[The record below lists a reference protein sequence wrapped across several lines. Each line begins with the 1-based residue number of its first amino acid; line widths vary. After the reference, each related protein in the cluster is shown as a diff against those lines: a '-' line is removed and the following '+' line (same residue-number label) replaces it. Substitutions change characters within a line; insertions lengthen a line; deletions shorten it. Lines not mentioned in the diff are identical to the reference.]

1 MADNEGAM
9 EDEEDA
15 KSGVPISEHTLK
27 SPSEAAKDAAAS
39 EYWKTPSAASSIASE
54 VASVARN
61 NARGSSNAQSS
72 RITQEPQE
80 EKLSKSQ
87 EEFRKSQE
95 IGLNDKKPSLDELS
109 KDKVPK
115 TTKMYRQCHR
125 RFREIIGKRE
135 LRNVEL
141 EKHQGDLKKRLNIL
155 ECSMPAVMVWNMWR
169 MSQGT
174 CVPGLQRIMEKQFE
188 GPASGEVYCPSTPS
202 RHFDCRVREVEA
214 ERKQAQKR
222 MQDAKALCAE
232 KEAALEDRNK
242 RLEEAKQLQ
251 QEIKL
256 RIEQLTAEVQK
267 LRETAAKVE
276 DDGQCETG

>member
-1 MADNEGAM
+1 MADNDDAM

-15 KSGVPISEHTLK
+15 KSGVPISEHTPE
-27 SPSEAAKDAAAS
+27 SPSETAENMTAS
-39 EYWKTPSAASSIASE
+39 EYWKTPSAAASIASE
-54 VASVARN
+54 VVSVARN
-61 NARGSSNAQSS
+61 NARGSSNSQSS
-72 RITQEPQE
+72 KSIQEPQE

-95 IGLNDKKPSLDELS
+95 IDLNDKKPSLDELS

-232 KEAALEDRNK
+232 KEAALEDRNT

-267 LRETAAKVE
+267 LRETAAKTE